1 MVGEALWLRPGIFTV
16 LLGDSCMGLKLHV
29 GKKKKKKKWCECS
42 SIPSTAIHTLSW
54 QKNSVHSFQRKLSV
68 LSVPLFLRSQR
79 NIKWTKAF
87 KIPSFP
93 GLLTH
98 SPTINLTWQFWSSLI
113 LPLCHVESHRIR
125 NELMGTE
132 YMDG

>member
-29 GKKKKKKKWCECS
+29 GQKSGVNAVASPPQPSTHSLGKKIVCTDSKGICSFCS
-42 SIPSTAIHTLSW
+42 S
-54 QKNSVHSFQRKLSV
+54 
-68 LSVPLFLRSQR
+68 VPPFS
-79 NIKWTKAF
+79 KEHKMDKAF

>member
-1 MVGEALWLRPGIFTV
+1 MVGEALWLRPGMFTF
-16 LLGDSCMGLKLHV
+16 LLGDSCVGLKLPV
-29 GKKKKKKKWCECS
+29 GKKKKKKKKKS
-42 SIPSTAIHTLSW
+42 SIPSTAIYTLSW
-54 QKNSVHSFQRKLSV
+54 QKKKCAQIPKETV
-68 LSVPLFLRSQR
+68 LSVPLFP
-79 NIKWTKAF
+79 KEHKMDKAF

-98 SPTINLTWQFWSSLI
+98 SPTINLTWQFWSSHI

>member
-1 MVGEALWLRPGIFTV
+1 MVGEALWLRPGMFTF
-16 LLGDSCMGLKLHV
+16 LLGDSCVGLKLPV
-29 GKKKKKKKWCECS
+29 GKKKKKKKS
-42 SIPSTAIHTLSW
+42 GVNAVAFPPQPST
-54 QKNSVHSFQRKLSV
+54 HSLGKKKKCAQIPKETV
-68 LSVPLFLRSQR
+68 LSVPLFP
-79 NIKWTKAF
+79 KEHKMDKAF

-98 SPTINLTWQFWSSLI
+98 SPTINLTWQFWSSHI